1 MKIGMSNSFIVM
13 KVYIN
18 IFKRIISPENL
29 FGAWNNFRKG
39 KANKSDV
46 VEFEWNLEQNIFR
59 LHRELSNKTYQHQPY
74 SDFYIVDPK
83 QRHIHKATVR
93 DRVLHHAVMRVLN
106 PIFEPTFIAHSF
118 SCRIDKG
125 THKGVE
131 AVRNM
136 ARRVS
141 RNYTQPCFI
150 LKCDVKKFFDTVD
163 HSILL
168 SILGERIQD
177 EETMWLLRKIIDSFC
192 LAENRGLPI
201 GNLTSQ
207 LFANIYLNKF
217 DQFIKHE
224 LKVKYYARYTD
235 DFIVVAG
242 NREYL
247 EQLIEPIRSFLR
259 DNLLLELHP
268 KKISIRKLSQGIDF
282 LGYIIFP
289 HYCLVRRKTERR
301 MPMGLTDKVREYNEG
316 IISKETVV
324 QSLNSYLGVLSH
336 ACGHRVSEELINQ
349 VWFWVDE

>member
-1 MKIGMSNSFIVM
+1 MKFH
-13 KVYIN
+13 IN

-29 FGAWNNFRKG
+29 FAAWSNFRKG

-46 VEFEWNLEQNIFR
+46 AEFEWNLEQNIFR
-59 LHRELSNKTYQHQPY
+59 LHRELSNKTYRHQPY
-74 SDFYIVDPK
+74 SDFHIVDPK
-83 QRHIHKATVR
+83 QRHIHKAAVR

-118 SCRIDKG
+118 SCRVDKG
-125 THKGVE
+125 THRGVE

-136 ARRVS
+136 TRKVS
-141 RNYTQPCFI
+141 RNYTQPCFV

-168 SILGERIQD
+168 SILGERVQD
-177 EETMWLLRKIIDSFC
+177 EEVMWLLEEIIESFS
-192 LAENRGLPI
+192 LTKNRGLPI

-207 LFANIYLNKF
+207 LFANIYLNRF

-224 LKVKYYARYTD
+224 LKVKNYARYTD

-242 NREYL
+242 DKEYL
-247 EQLIEPIRSFLR
+247 EQLVEPIRGFLR
-259 DNLLLELHP
+259 DSLLLELHP

-282 LGYIIFP
+282 LGYIVFP
-289 HYCLVRRKTERR
+289 HYCLVRKNTERR
-301 MPMGLTDKVREYNEG
+301 MRVELTEKVRECNEG
-316 IISKETVV
+316 VISKEIVE

-336 ACGHRVSEELINQ
+336 ASGHRVSEELINQ
-349 VWFWVDE
+349 VWFWIDE